1 MLNIWSAHD
10 TEIIMKEGKQCVKI
24 LVSNV
29 GSTSLKFKLFSM
41 PEETLLCDA
50 KVERVGSQTEAIFY
64 YHNALTNAVIQ
75 TEKCSIVTY
84 SEGIRRFLQC
94 MISPDTGV
102 LADLKELDAIGFKTV
117 LAKGYYGIHELTD
130 EVLRGMEDY
139 LFVAPAHN
147 GPYLEAISHFRKLL
161 PNAKLVGVFETAFHT
176 TIPLARRM
184 YAFPYEWYEKY
195 GIKRMGYHGASH
207 SYVAQTLQK
216 EHGATGRVISCHLGG
231 SCSVCAIQDGKSI
244 DNSFGFS
251 LQTGIPHAN
260 RIGNM
265 DPYVIPFLMNEGMEL
280 SDILAGFS
288 KKGGL
293 LGISGISNDLR
304 EIELA
309 AESGSERAALAI
321 DVFVEAVVHHIGA
334 YFAELGGLD
343 HLVFTGG
350 IGENSSTVRRKIC
363 QAIRHLGVE
372 LDEEKNNERRK
383 DKRVISTA
391 ASPAD
396 ILVLPANEE
405 IGIVRHT
412 YKFIQDD
419 KQ

>member
-1 MLNIWSAHD
+1 M
-10 TEIIMKEGKQCVKI
+10 KI

-41 PEETLLCDA
+41 PEEELLCDA
-50 KVERVGSQTEAIFY
+50 KVERVGSQTDAIFY
-64 YHNALTNAVIQ
+64 YHNARTGEVIQ
-75 TEKCSIVTY
+75 KENCAVATY
-84 SEGIRRFLQC
+84 SDGIQRFLSC
-94 MISPDTGV
+94 MVSPDSGV
-102 LADLKELDAIGFKTV
+102 LSELKELDAIGFKTV

-161 PNAKLVGVFETAFHT
+161 PQTKLVGVFETAFHT
-176 TIPLARRM
+176 TIPLPRRM

-216 EHGATGRVISCHLGG
+216 DYGTTGRTISCHLGG
-231 SCSVCAIQDGKSI
+231 SCSVCAILDGKSV

-280 SDILAGFS
+280 NEILKGLS
-288 KKGGL
+288 KNSGL
-293 LGISGISNDLR
+293 LGISGVSNDLR
-304 EIELA
+304 EIESA
-309 AESGSERAALAI
+309 AEEGNERAQLAI
-321 DVFVEAVVHHIGA
+321 DVFVESIVHHIGA
-334 YFAELGGLD
+334 YYAELGGLD

-350 IGENSSTVRRKIC
+350 IGENSVTVRRKIC
-363 QAIRHLGVE
+363 EAVKHLGVE
-372 LDEEKNNERRK
+372 LDAEKNNERSK
-383 DKRVISTA
+383 EKRLISTTN
-391 ASPAD
+391 SSAD
-396 ILVLPANEE
+396 IMVLPANEE
-405 IGIVRHT
+405 IGIARQTCAFV
-412 YKFIQDD
+412 QENSL
-419 KQ
+419 